1 MNKEELNARIDA
13 WFHAH
18 RAELVEDL
26 KALLRCPSVSDP
38 TSDIKPFGP
47 GCRQAIDTMARLA
60 EKNGFTTENYDYY
73 VLRIGGEKKNWENAV
88 GFWGHLD
95 VVPAGN
101 NWTYAP
107 FDPVEDD
114 GFVIGRG
121 ALDNKGAI
129 IGVLYMLR
137 CLREL
142 EIPLNHDFC
151 MFCGCDEER
160 GMSDIDYYRA
170 HYADMPKINIVTD
183 CMFPVCYG
191 EKGILEAQLVSD
203 VPFSTRVK
211 TLAGGMASN
220 MVPDMT
226 DLTVSGI
233 LPAENSLPEHILLI
247 PCVEDTLIRGT
258 GSAMHSAFPEKD
270 RPNAIYELAR
280 YAAELSA
287 LTEEDRRIFCAIADA
302 SADYFGVCAGVD
314 YSDEISG
321 PLSSVAT
328 TLRLDERCAS
338 VGLNIRYSI
347 TARTEEILRR
357 LNEFAVP
364 RKFHVDVERISEP
377 SYFSREHP
385 LVDTLTG
392 IFNDVTGMN
401 EKSYIL
407 PGGTYARKLPNAF
420 AYGPEIAKT
429 PEEDARMKAKF
440 GPQHDGG
447 AHGSN
452 ECVDIEQLLKEM
464 RIYSLCVVAMNDIA
478 L

>member
-1 MNKEELNARIDA
+1 MNRQELNARVDA

-18 RAELVEDL
+18 RDELVADL
-26 KALLRCPSVSDP
+26 KELLRCPSVSDP
-38 TSDIKPFGP
+38 TSDVKPYGP

-73 VLRIGGEKKNWENAV
+73 VLRVGGEAKNWENTV

-101 NWTYAP
+101 NWTYEP
-107 FDPVEDD
+107 FDPVEED

-142 EIPLNHDFC
+142 EIPLKHDFC

-170 HYADMPKINIVTD
+170 HFTDMPKINIITD
-183 CMFPVCYG
+183 CNFPVCYG
-191 EKGILEAQLVSD
+191 EKGILEARLVSD
-203 VPFSTRVK
+203 VPFSETVK
-211 TLAGGMASN
+211 ELAGGMASN
-220 MVPDMT
+220 MVPDIT
-226 DLTVSGI
+226 DLLVAGAVTVEGK
-233 LPAENSLPEHILLI
+233 LPERVVIT
-247 PCVEDTLIRGT
+247 PVGEDTRVRGL
-258 GSAMHSAFPEKD
+258 GSAMHSAFPEAH

-287 LTEEDRRIFCAIADA
+287 LSEEDRRIFRAIADS
-302 SADYFGVCAGVD
+302 SADYFGVCTGVE
-314 YSDEISG
+314 YSDEMSG

-347 TARTEEILRR
+347 TAKTDDILRK
-357 LNEFAVP
+357 LGEFAAP

-377 SYFSREHP
+377 SYFPREHP

-392 IFNDVTGMN
+392 IFNEVTGMQ
-401 EKSYIL
+401 EESYIL

-420 AYGPEIAKT
+420 AYGPELERT
-429 PEEDARMKAKF
+429 PEELARMKAKF

-447 AHGSN
+447 AHGPN

-464 RIYSLCVVAMNDIA
+464 RIYSLCVEAMNDIE